1 MITRA
6 RGTAVASLRLKH
18 INLVDGFVYQ
28 DGREVDIKAKKTI
41 MIYFFPMHSD
51 YLAYFTE
58 WLTYLRDERFVS
70 AEDALDSCS
79 LIIAMICS
87 SVNRAFICPSF
98 CWAASTQIWRSFRG
112 ASQYL

>member
-1 MITRA
+1 MITGA
-6 RGTAVASLRLKH
+6 RGTAVASLLLKH

-28 DGREVDIKAKKTI
+28 DGRKVDIKAKKTI

-98 CWAASTQIWRSFRG
+98 CWAAST
-112 ASQYL
+112 